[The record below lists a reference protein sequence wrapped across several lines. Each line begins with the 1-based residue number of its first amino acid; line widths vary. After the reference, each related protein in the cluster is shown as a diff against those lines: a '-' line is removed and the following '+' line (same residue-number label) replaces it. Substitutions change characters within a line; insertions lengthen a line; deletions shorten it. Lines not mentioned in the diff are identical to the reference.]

1 MLTFDQ
7 KLSRIIK
14 ILVIIT
20 LSLLSLY
27 VFSQFTGF
35 ITSVR
40 DAIRSVLVPFLIA
53 FFINFLIYPL
63 VIYAEEK
70 GIRPRWIIVAFLYV
84 VIFSIIGVILWIVTP
99 LVIEQVK
106 DLVLNKIPSIYESFR
121 QRIEELHLED
131 HPALLN
137 IYNQIQDG
145 IQKYLTSAVV
155 SAGTQV
161 SRITSFIFT
170 IVLSPI
176 ILFYMLKDHS
186 EIGEGLYKV
195 VPKKYQIHYIEI
207 TKRINETLGL
217 YIRGQIILM
226 CGIAVVATVGY
237 TLIGL
242 DYAILFGIIV
252 GLTNIIPYIG
262 ATIAAIVPVTYSLLT
277 GSTPWYY
284 ILLMNFG
291 FQFIEGNILQP
302 VIMSKQLDIHPL
314 IILAAILGFG
324 SLLGVMGVIFA
335 VPLTGIIKVI
345 FQYYYELQAK
355 TELEEGIEA

>member
-14 ILVIIT
+14 ILLIIT

-40 DAIRSVLVPFLIA
+40 DAFRAVLIPFLIA

-70 GIRPRWIIVAFLYV
+70 GIRPRLIIVAILYII
-84 VIFSIIGVILWIVTP
+84 IFSIIGVILWIVTP
-99 LVIEQVK
+99 LVIDQVK

-137 IYNQIQDG
+137 IYNQIQEG
-145 IQKYLTSAVV
+145 IQKYLTNAIV

-170 IVLSPI
+170 IVLCPI

-186 EIGEGLYKV
+186 EIGEGIYNV
-195 VPKKYQIHYIEI
+195 VPKKFQIHYIEI

-226 CGIAVVATVGY
+226 FGIAVIAILGY
-237 TLIGL
+237 TVIGL

-277 GSTPWYY
+277 GNTPWYY
-284 ILLMNFG
+284 ILLMNFV

-345 FQYYYELQAK
+345 FQYYNELRAK
-355 TELEEGIEA
+355 NELEVGSEV